1 MRTTGHGADEPS
13 SAAHRGPMT
22 GDVTRCGLEADDRP
36 LGPVGLDL
44 RESVSPDESALV
56 EPHCPPEPCLIWVH
70 GRIHV
75 IAVKAE
81 SGLEAGGIASSKPG
95 RKDSRMRALF
105 EYRVPDPP
113 HLIG

>member
-13 SAAHRGPMT
+13 SAAHRRPMT

-36 LGPVGLDL
+36 LGPVGLDV

-70 GRIHV
+70 GFVHV
-75 IAVKAE
+75 TAIQAE
-81 SGLEAGGIASSKPG
+81 CRLEAGGIASPKPG
-95 RKDSRMRALF
+95 GKDARMRALL
-105 EYRVPDPP
+105 EYRVPDVP
-113 HLIG
+113 HSIG